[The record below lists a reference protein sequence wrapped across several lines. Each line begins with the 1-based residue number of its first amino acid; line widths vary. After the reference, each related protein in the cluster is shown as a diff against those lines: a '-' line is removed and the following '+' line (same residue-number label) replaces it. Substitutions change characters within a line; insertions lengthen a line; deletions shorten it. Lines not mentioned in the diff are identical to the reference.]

1 MAYVYTEQD
10 DLDLT
15 YFIDYNIRKIESA
28 MEEFET
34 YIKNK
39 RQDNK
44 KMSLKGKNKYNLN
57 DRQIKLLKYLKT
69 KKDEYTTPTIHKNIY
84 QVSKVTAIAD
94 LKKLTQIDFLRKE
107 KIGRSVHYYPTEKIS
122 ELIK

>member
-1 MAYVYTEQD
+1 
-10 DLDLT
+10 
-15 YFIDYNIRKIESA
+15 
-28 MEEFET
+28 
-34 YIKNK
+34 
-39 RQDNK
+39 
-44 KMSLKGKNKYNLN
+44 MSLKGKNKYNLN